1 MFQNPGSLL
10 LDKLPTSHILAV
22 SDLDSEGSE
31 EREGEGNRNRPE
43 SWKLVTGQASDHS
56 HTGCERPGLGGE

>member
-1 MFQNPGSLL
+1 VKKGKEKETETVQNPGSLL
-10 LDKLPTSHILAV
+10 LDKLPITHILAV

-43 SWKLVTGQASDHS
+43 S
-56 HTGCERPGLGGE
+56 